1 MGLDDLFESVW
12 KCVSHVLSFEVLPT
26 PIFTII
32 FSQALQNKLDLP
44 KFLHYARKSILRKRY
59 YSFKHSGNSRGQHRG
74 PEKVGSDRRSGLKMR
89 DLLSGCRSH
98 RQFS

>member
-1 MGLDDLFESVW
+1 MGLDDLFESLW

-32 FSQALQNKLDLP
+32 FSQAPQNERDRTLIV
-44 KFLHYARKSILRKRY
+44 HYAWKSILRKRV
-59 YSFKHSGNSRGQHRG
+59 YSFKHSGNLRGQHRG
-74 PEKVGSDRRSGLKMR
+74 PEIVCSDWRSGLKMR
-89 DLLSGCRSH
+89 DFLSGCRSH